1 MKNLTTFLYNLYG
14 SENNAIKLCAYLYG
28 LYAVFLLIECIDFL
42 AMLHTPDPGTHPT
55 YDIVHVAFFII
66 ELIVFTALTLGLV
79 MLLNTENKKP
89 ATVISL
95 ITLMTAGR
103 AFLDYYLYWYSEPE
117 VHFVPYIYKTSN
129 DFSDFVR
136 AVFLPAQLIAGL
148 FCIWLWTGYSKR
160 KKAENVILNTC

>member
-42 AMLHTPDPGTHPT
+42 AMLHTPDLGTHPT
-55 YDIVHVAFFII
+55 YDIVHVAFFIV

-89 ATVISL
+89 ATVITL

-103 AFLDYYLYWYSEPE
+103 AFLDYYLYWYSEPA

-136 AVFLPAQLIAGL
+136 ATFLPAQLIAGL

-160 KKAENVILNTC
+160 KKAENGILNTR